1 MRYSYTRRSLHRHSK
16 ASPLSEENA
25 HSPLRHDLKTAQLFQ
40 KVQARHPFFS
50 FPLSLISSQG
60 SALAG
65 LSQAA
70 GTFGTFGLFAIGLA
84 ALVI

>member
-1 MRYSYTRRSLHRHSK
+1 
-16 ASPLSEENA
+16 LSEENA
-25 HSPLRHDLKTAQLFQ
+25 HSPLRHDLKTATTFSKSTSAPSQ
-40 KVQARHPFFS
+40 VSYPF
-50 FPLSLISSQG
+50 PSLSSQG